1 MDPRRVPTVT
11 HLRHPI
17 LYTLLIAVLAT
28 GCATLSGDDPGAR
41 SAQQIIDDQNIEAS
55 VKKHIKA
62 SDARFDSSHLVIV
75 SHKGVVLL
83 AGQVESDDLATRA
96 QQVAESVEDVRS
108 VHNELSVGGVTTLGA
123 RSNDVWITTKIKSAM
138 ASHEAVDSDRVN
150 VTTVDG
156 VVYLMGTVGRE
167 QADAA
172 VAVAQSIVGVKKIVK
187 VFEYLD

>member
-1 MDPRRVPTVT
+1 MDARRVPTVN
-11 HLRHPI
+11 HLSLPV
-17 LYTLLIAVLAT
+17 LCAVLFALLAT

-41 SAQQIIDDQNIEAS
+41 SPQQIIDDENIEAS

-62 SDARFDSSHLVIV
+62 SDARFITSHLVIV

-83 AGQVESDDLATRA
+83 AGQVESEDLSARA
-96 QQVAESVEDVRS
+96 QQVAESVLDVRS

-123 RSNDVWITTKIKSAM
+123 RSNDVWITTKVKSAM

-156 VVYLMGTVGRE
+156 VVYLMGTVSRD

-172 VAVAQSIVGVKKIVK
+172 VAVAQSIVGIKKIVK
-187 VFEYLD
+187 VFEYID